1 MKNMKKFSKK
11 TLAFVCTLAMIV
23 TSLGVAPVTVY
34 AYTEQASY
42 YDRDAKEVKTVSA
55 EVITADMTTWDG
67 ATSKW
72 NVVKGKVEINTR
84 VTVTGDV
91 HLILADGAQLKAGRG
106 IDVSAENA
114 LTIYGQTDEVTQN
127 TGKIDANGVSMS
139 GIGGTY
145 YGSACGKIT
154 ITGGVVDAKSIYD
167 GAGIGGGANSSI
179 GATLKGGTITITG
192 GTVTAKSNSG
202 AGIGGGLDH
211 TKDPGTTG
219 GNITINGG
227 TVTASSMIGAGIG
240 GGAYGKAGNVTIID
254 GTVTASSGGG
264 AGIGGGLEG
273 AGETTE
279 ISGGTVEAISIDGA
293 GIGGGYK
300 GSGGKITISGG
311 TVKAIAKDYGAGN
324 GAGIGGGKKGSGGNI
339 TISGGTVKAI
349 AKG

>member
-34 AYTEQASY
+34 ADTEQTSY
-42 YDRDAKEVKTVSA
+42 YDRDAKEVKKVSA

-72 NVVKGKVEINTR
+72 YVVKGKVEINTR

-154 ITGGVVDAKSIYD
+154 ITGG
-167 GAGIGGGANSSI
+167 
-179 GATLKGGTITITG
+179 
-192 GTVTAKSNSG
+192 
-202 AGIGGGLDH
+202 
-211 TKDPGTTG
+211 
-219 GNITINGG
+219 
-227 TVTASSMIGAGIG
+227 
-240 GGAYGKAGNVTIID
+240 
-254 GTVTASSGGG
+254 
-264 AGIGGGLEG
+264 
-273 AGETTE
+273 
-279 ISGGTVEAISIDGA
+279 
-293 GIGGGYK
+293 
-300 GSGGKITISGG
+300 
-311 TVKAIAKDYGAGN
+311 
-324 GAGIGGGKKGSGGNI
+324 
-339 TISGGTVKAI
+339 
-349 AKG
+349 